1 MRARP
6 FIAALGMAAV
16 LLAGGCGQKGPLFL
30 PDKNRSAVSP
40 PAAAPAPAPAPA
52 SAPVPVPVPAPDKD
66 SRDNNTD
73 ESSS

>member
-6 FIAALGMAAV
+6 HISALGIAAM

-30 PDKNRSAVSP
+30 PDKNKSAVSP

-52 SAPVPVPVPAPDKD
+52 TAPVPVPAPDKD
-66 SRDNNTD
+66 SADKKTD
-73 ESSS
+73 DSDS

>member
-6 FIAALGMAAV
+6 QITALGIAAV

-30 PDKNRSAVSP
+30 PDKNKSAVSP

-52 SAPVPVPVPAPDKD
+52 TVPVPVPAPDKD
-66 SRDNNTD
+66 SADKKTDNPD
-73 ESSS
+73 S